1 VRCRYDDILNM
12 RPRVSKPRQLLPI
25 YLALVV
31 LGSIVAHLASE
42 FFAMGSEADSV
53 ALSPKHLYLGVGAL
67 IALVVA
73 IQQTLAMWRRSAG
86 GRDFKRELHLGL
98 ASLPFRGR
106 GPFFALTAGLQ
117 LSLGLLTQ
125 VGEGCPFCGHDIAA
139 GIIGAAL
146 TVVFM
151 GLASWA
157 IGRRLPSIAAAIA
170 AFFVVPAPRAV
181 TLVASRDRTPLGLPR
196 FIWFSQ
202 LYNRPPPSL
211 SIA

>member
-1 VRCRYDDILNM
+1 MTLPADDILNM
-12 RPRVSKPRQLLPI
+12 RPRASTPHQLVPI

-42 FFAMGSEADSV
+42 FFAMGSDADSV
-53 ALSPKHLYLGVGAL
+53 ALSPKHLYLGIGGLLAFGVAL
-67 IALVVA
+67 H
-73 IQQTLAMWRRSAG
+73 QTLALWRRSAG

-98 ASLPFRGR
+98 ETLPFRGR

-125 VGEGCPFCGHDIAA
+125 IGEGCPFCGHDIAA

-170 AFFVVPAPRAV
+170 AFFVVPYAACRNARSHRAIV
-181 TLVASRDRTPLGLPR
+181 RRSACRISSGSASSITARL
-196 FIWFSQ
+196 
-202 LYNRPPPSL
+202 RPSR
-211 SIA
+211 

>member
-1 VRCRYDDILNM
+1 MLPADDILSM
-12 RPRVSKPRQLLPI
+12 RPRASTPHQLVPI

-42 FFAMGSEADSV
+42 FFAMGSDADSV
-53 ALSPKHLYLGVGAL
+53 ALSPKHLYLGIGGLLAFGVAL
-67 IALVVA
+67 H
-73 IQQTLAMWRRSAG
+73 QTLALWCRSAG

-98 ASLPFRGR
+98 ETLPFRGR

-125 VGEGCPFCGHDIAA
+125 IGEGCPFCGHDIAA

-151 GLASWA
+151 GVASWA

-170 AFFVVPAPRAV
+170 AFFVVRTPRAA
-181 TLVASRDRTPLGLPR
+181 TLVASRDRTAFGPPH